1 MFIFVF
7 LRPAEPYSGLS
18 GNVSISCTAPFP
30 SAGRVVPMRIT
41 QLVYWPLVT
50 LYSLEFTLFLILQWL
65 SCRPGYG
72 SQGAENSRKS
82 SSAPPCTSVAWFTF
96 LAVLPFISVRPS
108 RRREAQAEGLL
119 RSYALKERH
128 LSCHRILWI
137 SEACNRSQAKP
148 PCSCSFTLQPCLV
161 SCHLVKL
168 PVSALMCLPS
178 F

>member
-7 LRPAEPYSGLS
+7 LRPAEPYSGLRGKVIVYS
-18 GNVSISCTAPFP
+18 TLPLGWEG
-30 SAGRVVPMRIT
+30 SAYGYHTTGLLATSYIIFFGVHPI
-41 QLVYWPLVT
+41 PI
-50 LYSLEFTLFLILQWL
+50 LIQWL

-108 RRREAQAEGLL
+108 RTREAQAEGLL

-137 SEACNRSQAKP
+137 SEVCNRSQAKP
-148 PCSCSFTLQPCLV
+148 PCSCSFTLHPCLV

-168 PVSALMCLPS
+168 PVRSLMCLPS
-178 F
+178 L